1 MVIAAQNQRWFV
13 GRADGNLATNVGN
26 LLRWPDGTSA
36 FSVATASLYLD
47 DRLCHWKG
55 SHANYHTD
63 GGVPST
69 DLPCCA
75 WPGLA

>member
-13 GRADGNLATNVGN
+13 GRADGNLATDVGN

-47 DRLCHWKG
+47 G
-55 SHANYHTD
+55 QT
-63 GGVPST
+63 
-69 DLPCCA
+69 LPLERQPRKLSYR
-75 WPGLA
+75 WWRS